1 MAEGSIEKGFIL
13 DPEAKMQSRIDE
25 QSELICIL
33 KKRADQLLTESKSN
47 ERRLKNAE
55 KTNADLVVQLK
66 NEKQRVLMV
75 EERFSELADN
85 HGELIKF
92 KDMHKNSATR
102 LREENDILR
111 SQNESIITP
120 ALLEKDRQI
129 EEWKLKNQHL
139 YERIEQLEIE
149 NSELHHEVKT
159 LKESDT
165 QKSLKLVELSNEIET
180 ILKEKNEL
188 QVTKDKELNELEE
201 KWSQDYK
208 KVKNE
213 KDDLFMTSLDRG
225 KRLQAKEE
233 EISRLQSEIGELNSR
248 IRAIDSEWR
257 DAKNKLS
264 KDSTFKRL
272 SQENEKLKGAMEAKE
287 REFVA
292 YKNHTNELLEKEKF
306 LNKRLRQYSLKIDQ

>member
-1 MAEGSIEKGFIL
+1 MG
-13 DPEAKMQSRIDE
+13 
-25 QSELICIL
+25 
-33 KKRADQLLTESKSN
+33 
-47 ERRLKNAE
+47 
-55 KTNADLVVQLK
+55 
-66 NEKQRVLMV
+66 
-75 EERFSELADN
+75 
-85 HGELIKF
+85 
-92 KDMHKNSATR
+92 
-102 LREENDILR
+102 
-111 SQNESIITP
+111 
-120 ALLEKDRQI
+120 
-129 EEWKLKNQHL
+129 WKLKNQHL
-139 YERIEQLEIE
+139 YEKIEQLEIE
-149 NSELHHEVKT
+149 NSELHHQVKV
-159 LKESDT
+159 LKESET

-188 QVTKDKELNELEE
+188 QSTKDKEIIELEE

-306 LNKRLRQYSLKIDQ
+306 LNKRLRQYSLKIDKQ

>member
-1 MAEGSIEKGFIL
+1 
-13 DPEAKMQSRIDE
+13 
-25 QSELICIL
+25 
-33 KKRADQLLTESKSN
+33 
-47 ERRLKNAE
+47 
-55 KTNADLVVQLK
+55 
-66 NEKQRVLMV
+66 
-75 EERFSELADN
+75 
-85 HGELIKF
+85 
-92 KDMHKNSATR
+92 MHKNSATR

-120 ALLEKDRQI
+120 ALLEKERQI
-129 EEWKLKNQHL
+129 EEWRLKNQHL
-139 YERIEQLEIE
+139 YQRIEQLEIE

-188 QVTKDKELNELEE
+188 QSAKDKELIELEE
-201 KWSQDYK
+201 KWSKDYK

-287 REFVA
+287 
-292 YKNHTNELLEKEKF
+292 
-306 LNKRLRQYSLKIDQ
+306 

>member
-1 MAEGSIEKGFIL
+1 MHEVLRFRLDMAEGSIEKGFIL

-120 ALLEKDRQI
+120 ALLEKERQI
-129 EEWKLKNQHL
+129 EEWRLKNQHL

-149 NSELHHEVKT
+149 NSELHHEVKA

-188 QVTKDKELNELEE
+188 QSAKDNLL
-201 KWSQDYK
+201 
-208 KVKNE
+208 
-213 KDDLFMTSLDRG
+213 MTSLDRG